1 MVLQSHGS
9 LPENHRLPLASSISS
24 LGTLVERPQLV
35 ACLTPPLPGPLNHVE
50 FSGTVELS
58 EGNPKGRESRSKIQV
73 LGPLAYLGGLGE
85 MPLSHTVSWL
95 PYLEK
100 NGSNKW
106 SLGVRLRSL

>member
-1 MVLQSHGS
+1 M
-9 LPENHRLPLASSISS
+9 
-24 LGTLVERPQLV
+24 ERPQLV